1 MPRKTKKSHNDLR
14 GTVCICCLVKLK
26 TKWPKKVDDTLSSLI
41 VSNVYPEF
49 VRDKEFLPTSICA
62 KCIDLVKSQSDI
74 LPLVKYVELVE
85 NVKKCQINDGENVTS
100 ICEVCRL
107 GAVSSLNVKIETS
120 EFLFEMRNTKK
131 GRIPAA
137 KQLKVTDLVPDN
149 TKTKEEKLNYIAENS
164 SPDSLQQLS
173 AIVVR
178 KQVKYHTEPL
188 IIYFIISA
196 NKIWYNDY
204 IQLIY

>member
-26 TKWPKKVDDTLSSLI
+26 AKWPKKVDDTLSSLI

-107 GAVSSLNVKIETS
+107 GAVSALNVNIEPS

-137 KQLKVTDLVPDN
+137 KQLTVTDLVPDN
-149 TKTKEEKLNYIAENS
+149 TKTKEEKLHYIAENS

-188 IIYFIISA
+188 IKYFILSTYTSWCNNHI
-196 NKIWYNDY
+196 
-204 IQLIY
+204 